1 MISGI
6 NSYWIT
12 SKDATDSIR
21 SKHNGNTPAEAL
33 ADFART
39 FTDLAGATIR
49 IEEAK

>member
-1 MISGI
+1 M

-12 SKDATDSIR
+12 AKDATDSIR

-33 ADFART
+33 ADFAHT
-39 FTDLAGATIR
+39 FSDLAGATII